1 MSRKCLNHN
10 QGIIIDELNIVN
22 MDPPPSEPEEESVA
36 TMSYNAWNKGI
47 DQLG

>member
-1 MSRKCLNHN
+1 MSRKRLNRN

-22 MDPPPSEPEEESVA
+22 MDPPSSEPEEESME
-36 TMSYNAWNKGI
+36 TLSYNAWNKGI